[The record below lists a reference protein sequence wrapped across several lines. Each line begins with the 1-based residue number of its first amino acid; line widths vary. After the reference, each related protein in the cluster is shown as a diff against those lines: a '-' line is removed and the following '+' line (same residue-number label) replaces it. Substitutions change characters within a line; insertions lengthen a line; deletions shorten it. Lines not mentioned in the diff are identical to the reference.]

1 MKAPTRCG
9 SAPCPL
15 QRIGNRFEIPWQKFE
30 RWGKVWVGLRRTL
43 DHAEVGCPRRDLRPA
58 RAAAL
63 GRQALRRVPAGICR
77 RAVSAARSG
86 GALGRL
92 SGGVGL
98 CRVGRVGAAGD
109 TALDRARSL
118 GLKPPAVVVLLQL
131 LQHLARDLVA
141 AHLALGGRRLLGDDM
156 AAEPTRLELSLAGVA
171 RHGLL
176 PRRRVEVLLRH
187 LRRDYIT
194 KQLSLAPR

>member
-15 QRIGNRFEIPWQKFE
+15 QRIGNRFEFPGRSWRDGE
-30 RWGKVWVGLRRTL
+30 RFWLGLRLTL
-43 DHAEVGCPRRDLRPA
+43 DHAEVGCPGRGLRPG

-63 GRQALRRVPAGICR
+63 GRQTLRRVPPGICR
-77 RAVSAARSG
+77 RAVSAARSS

-98 CRVGRVGAAGD
+98 CRVGRVG
-109 TALDRARSL
+109 TSLARPL
-118 GLKPPAVVVLLQL
+118 GLKPAPVVVLLQL
-131 LQHLARDLVA
+131 LKHLSRDLVA
-141 AHLALGGRRLLGDDM
+141 AHLALGGGRLLGDDM

-187 LRRDYIT
+187 LRRDYIHH
-194 KQLSLAPR
+194 KKALVSPR